1 MITAK
6 GAEQFNPAQLTETVK
21 KAIYRAAE
29 RIAKYELE
37 NAMTFTSTAETKAH
51 FINLYRGREAEM
63 FGVLF
68 LDNRHKKISIKEM
81 FQGTLDGC
89 SVHPREVAKEAL
101 LNNAAAV
108 ILFHNHPSGVV
119 DPSKAD
125 IQITR
130 RLTEALSMVDVR
142 VLDHIVIGAA
152 DVYSFAENGQ
162 V

>member
-6 GAEQFNPAQLTETVK
+6 KAEQFDPAQLTDTVK
-21 KAIYRAAE
+21 RAVYRAAE
-29 RIAKYELE
+29 RIAKYELD
-37 NAMTFTSTAETKAH
+37 NAMTFTDTSTTKAH
-51 FINLYRGREAEM
+51 FINMYRGREAEM

-68 LDNRHKKISIKEM
+68 LDNRHNKIALKEM
-81 FQGTLDGC
+81 FQGTLDSC
-89 SVHPREVAKEAL
+89 SVHPREVVREAMR
-101 LNNAAAV
+101 NNAAAV

-119 DPSKAD
+119 DPSRSD
-125 IQITR
+125 VTMTR

-142 VLDHIVIGAA
+142 VLDHVVIGAA